1 MHRTATTSSFF
12 CASPLALAPPASAAP
27 YSPSSPARAMRP
39 AIALHAVA
47 TAPSAAASSG
57 PWPLRASHTGSVWIA
72 PAARSLLGAVAAP
85 GLLPVAM
92 ATIVGLRRRC

>member
-1 MHRTATTSSFF
+1 
-12 CASPLALAPPASAAP
+12 
-27 YSPSSPARAMRP
+27 MRP

-57 PWPLRASHTGSVWIA
+57 PWPSGALRASHTGSVWIA
-72 PAARSLLGAVAAP
+72 PAARSLLSDDGAAAVILGALPRSPVALAAP

-92 ATIVGLRRRC
+92 ATIVGLRRR